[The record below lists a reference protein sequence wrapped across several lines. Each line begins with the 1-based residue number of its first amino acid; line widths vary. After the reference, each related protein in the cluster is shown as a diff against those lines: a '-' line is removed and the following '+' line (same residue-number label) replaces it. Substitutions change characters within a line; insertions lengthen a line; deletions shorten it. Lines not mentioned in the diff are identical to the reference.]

1 MQASVAICCASASDA
16 LAGSVT
22 AKQDDLATNI
32 PETQIQSCH
41 THDIRSF
48 CKIARTT
55 LSIFAPAREVAYCLQ
70 ENVQRQLHKTPHGVC
85 RIE

>member
-1 MQASVAICCASASDA
+1 MRASVAICCASASDA

-48 CKIARTT
+48 CKIAGNDLEHFRSGARGRV
-55 LSIFAPAREVAYCLQ
+55 LLAREHA
-70 ENVQRQLHKTPHGVC
+70 TPAA
-85 RIE
+85 